1 LGIFSG
7 IAIAIAVAFCGWWS
21 WQHLSKWRHHQWLK
35 KLSPVE
41 RIYQQMLATLTIPKH
56 PAQTPLE
63 YAQSVRDTRSS
74 SIDTLVTEISRSY
87 TAWRYGQEAQQV
99 DRLQELLTILKKEKA
114 N

>member
-1 LGIFSG
+1 
-7 IAIAIAVAFCGWWS
+7 
-21 WQHLSKWRHHQWLK
+21 LSKWRHHQWLK

-74 SIDTLVTEISRSY
+74 SLSTVVTEISRSY
-87 TAWRYGQEAQQV
+87 TAWRYGAEAQQV